1 MTVRGQTRREVSGS
15 SPSAEIPNKPAFHR
29 SASCHLPGNVPHP
42 RHQAATCHS
51 EVNLERLAADKH
63 TVKHSPIKQLQQLER
78 QESFASLLSLNHQ
91 LSLCE
96 GMDAND
102 LVEEE
107 FLFDD
112 GETDEGDG
120 RHLQVKPLL
129 QQRHSMV
136 SGISVNS
143 LLSMVE
149 KVNHVTDTQECP
161 GNPAICITASE
172 DGQGERQ
179 NIVSKE
185 QLGNMECPTKIR
197 KGRSDTART
206 TSDERSQA
214 GTVTSLFVSL
224 QSYSFLLYLPS

>member
-1 MTVRGQTRREVSGS
+1 MTVRSQTRREVSGP

-29 SASCHLPGNVPHP
+29 SVSCHLPGNVPHP
-42 RHQAATCHS
+42 RHQAATSHS

-63 TVKHSPIKQLQQLER
+63 TVKRSPIKQLQQLER
-78 QESFASLLSLNHQ
+78 QESLASLLSLNHQ

-102 LVEEE
+102 VVEED
-107 FLFDD
+107 FLFD
-112 GETDEGDG
+112 EENDEDDG

-149 KVNHVTDTQECP
+149 KVNHVTETQACS
-161 GNPAICITASE
+161 GNPTICLTAAE
-172 DGQGERQ
+172 DDEGERQ
-179 NIVSKE
+179 NIVRKE
-185 QLGNMECPTKIR
+185 QLGNREYPTKIR

-214 GTVTSLFVSL
+214 GTVTSLFVS
-224 QSYSFLLYLPS
+224 